1 MVGIRRIFQSCAVF
15 LLVAL
20 LSATLAALE
29 VPPLNNTPVNDLAN
43 ILSASEKTEITQ
55 FLRELDRDSKAQ
67 IAVLTVPSLEGDDID
82 SFAMRVA
89 DKWQIGEKGLDSGVL
104 VVVAFAEH
112 EITIKTGYGV
122 EGNLTD
128 AKCGL
133 IIRNVIVP
141 AFQKGQYGQGIYA
154 AVKSL
159 AGIVLNDE
167 SLIAEDAVEESHED
181 STDGII
187 AAVFMLFIFFTFIS
201 MAGRRR
207 GFMLLPLFFPS
218 IGRGGGS
225 GFSSGGSGFSG
236 FSGGGGHFGGG
247 GARGKW

>member
-1 MVGIRRIFQSCAVF
+1 MVGIRSVFLSCAVF
-15 LLVAL
+15 FLIFLCP
-20 LSATLAALE
+20 ATLAALE

-43 ILSASEKTEITQ
+43 ILGASEKAKITQ

-112 EITIKTGYGV
+112 EVTIKTGYGV

-167 SLIAEDAVEESHED
+167 SLIAEDAVEESHAD
-181 STDGII
+181 STDSVI
-187 AAVFMLFIFFTFIS
+187 ASIFFLFVFFTFFS
-201 MAGRRR
+201 KAGRRR
-207 GFMLLPLFFPS
+207 GFMLFPLFFPS
-218 IGRGGGS
+218 IGRSGGS
-225 GFSSGGSGFSG
+225 GFSSGGFSG

-247 GARGKW
+247 GASGKW